1 MTPIDDPRERLLTA
15 AGELF
20 AEKGLDGATVREICT
35 RAAVNIAAVNY
46 YFRDK
51 ENLYIEAVKQAS
63 CGSGLHAAVAAG
75 DPAAP
80 PAQKLRDF
88 IRAFVARML
97 DRERPAWH
105 ALLMTRE
112 MARPTSACGEVVRE
126 YIQPVAAVLFGILQ
140 ELLPP
145 GTPRRKIM
153 LTGVSIVGQCVH
165 HVQCKPVIRTLMGE
179 EDYARLT
186 PEAVAEHIAEFSLAA
201 LGQKA
206 PPRRLKTS

>member
-1 MTPIDDPRERLLTA
+1 MTPADDPRERLLTA

-63 CGSGLHAAVAAG
+63 CGSQLHAVAGG
-75 DPAAP
+75 DPGAP
-80 PAQKLRDF
+80 PAQRLRDF
-88 IRAFVARML
+88 IHAFVARML
-97 DRERPAWH
+97 DKARPAWH
-105 ALLMTRE
+105 AQLMTRE
-112 MARPTSACGEVVRE
+112 MARPTAACQEVVRE
-126 YIQPVAAVLFGILQ
+126 YIRPVAAVLESILT

-145 GTPRRKIM
+145 GTPRPKRM
-153 LTGVSIVGQCVH
+153 LTGFSIVGQCVH
-165 HVQCKPVIRTLMGE
+165 HILCKPVIRLLMGE